1 MIVASPTGSTA
12 YNLSAGGPVL
22 AWGTDGFVV
31 TFVSPHSLHARSMVL
46 GRSHLVQLRN
56 RSLDVPV
63 QVIVDG
69 HTAGRIEPGGH
80 LDVRQSD
87 ASATLARVEGTSFF
101 RRYLETFSH

>member
-1 MIVASPTGSTA
+1 M
-12 YNLSAGGPVL
+12 L
-22 AWGTDGFVV
+22 
-31 TFVSPHSLHARSMVL
+31 
-46 GRSHLVQLRN
+46 QLRN
-56 RSLDVPV
+56 RSPDVPV

-87 ASATLARVEGTSFF
+87 ESATLARVRGTSFF